1 MNKMKT
7 TSGIIGS
14 LLLILLVIDYAAYRA
29 GKTWYATIQRD
40 LPYGTNM
47 DAARVYLQ
55 DEAQQHGIIGLYEDT
70 RADMRGFLFEKQ
82 NMSYVFSLL
91 LDGIDANLES
101 QVAVRFDADG
111 RLVSISTFK

>member
-1 MNKMKT
+1 MKKIGL
-7 TSGIIGS
+7 GIAG

-29 GKTWYATIQRD
+29 GKNWYANIQRD
-40 LPYGTNM
+40 LPIGTTM

-70 RADMRGFLFEKQ
+70 RPEMRGFLFEKQ
-82 NMSYVFSLL
+82 NMSFVFSLII
-91 LDGIDANLES
+91 DGIDGNLES

-111 RLVSISTFK
+111 NLKSIGTFK

>member
-1 MNKMKT
+1 MNKLKI
-7 TSGIIGS
+7 SAWAIGS
-14 LLLILLVIDYAAYRA
+14 LLLILLAIDYAAYRA

-40 LPYGTNM
+40 LPYGTTI
-47 DAARVYLQ
+47 DTARVYLQ

-70 RADMRGFLFEKQ
+70 RSSMRGFLFEKQ

-111 RLVSISTFK
+111 RLISISTFK